1 MKKSKKKKMISGQ
14 KRRKGMVKK
23 RTKNG
28 HLGLRL
34 GGEYRLKGT
43 EKKKRRRRIV
53 IVVKR
58 RKRIGQL
65 VLKRQ
70 EEYSLKERI
79 KEDKKMSKRR

>member
-1 MKKSKKKKMISGQ
+1 
-14 KRRKGMVKK
+14 MVKK
-23 RTKNG
+23 RKKNEQ
-28 HLGLRL
+28 LGVRL